1 MKAALGGLAAAAI
14 LGLGAVSAS
23 AAPNPGYG
31 TPYSPIGN
39 TGVHNVWPAANNP
52 YGYSLIQDQDGPQTA
67 NVPTLAWVGEDV
79 RLVACDDAILP
90 VPFDGQIQQAE
101 WNTKL
106 WTGDQATQSTPVF
119 DGSSATNLFITDQGS
134 PYFFFPNA
142 PDNFE
147 KGCVSADIS
156 SLHAGLDEVTLNVYD
171 ESLGGG
177 GGNSE
182 SVNNGFGGG
191 PVQAPVYSE
200 QFIVIWMTANNPTLK
215 EAGLSD
221 IEFPTQAGDNG
232 PMSTAVEPS
241 TGPNGPDAN
250 GASIGQLTGT
260 GVKNATAFLGD
271 TAVLGQ
277 FGLDAWQADQP
288 WDPYSWDGGANDT
301 PEANN
306 GLVQVRVTG
315 SFPIEDQPPAT
326 TNEQYFASITGGGN
340 PGTITLPDDWA
351 ALANKM
357 AASSIQYPSN
367 ASGNG
372 GTTNG
377 FFPPQGGNLWDIHG
391 GPTNALTHAG
401 SSTGVCAGDGT
412 VFAPSTTDAVDDC
425 VTSGGGD
432 AFSFSRVFGDVT
444 QFGTIGPYDP
454 LAANGTL
461 LSDGRLN
468 SDDAPMPAL
477 PVTLTIANGGVGGLY
492 GVSKTLVYS
501 HDFNGNASPSNP
513 DPEALTSTGLGNLY
527 NPFYQEYIP
536 STDRGIAEAS
546 GITGVYFGGF
556 TASSGDDFPGFS
568 LGWTDPYTFWKA
580 LNVSSSDTGGSNGCL
595 RATPY
600 GYRNQDMGPE
610 YYQLPDY
617 PTQLTVY
624 TDERGEAYVD
634 YNPGTGFPTPNVTI
648 DNNGACDLQNL
659 LGKTIGT
666 ASISAQAEYPYESV
680 PYQAPASVTPVVKS
694 VVSQWS
700 KTLAAYPKNNLSGQ
714 ASVVVATATDVNG
727 EPFVGETV
735 CFAAPGGNLN
745 IDQNGSITT
754 PAGTTILL
762 TGSKGANTPKDVGPT
777 YLCGVTGTSG
787 TVAVDVQGSDGAV
800 DVTALF
806 YDEGLFRDVT
816 VTPGQST
823 TVTSTTPPTVIPAF
837 KINLQSGSSSTGTGS
852 TVVAPTT
859 TGQVSITTAIPG
871 GGASCKVAAFRMYAK
886 KDYATVRLS
895 CKGTKSDYVMVRT
908 FKGHK
913 LVRTFKLR
921 ITAGKTV
928 RIHFA
933 KGRRITVS
941 PA

>member
-1 MKAALGGLAAAAI
+1 M
-14 LGLGAVSAS
+14 
-23 AAPNPGYG
+23 
-31 TPYSPIGN
+31 
-39 TGVHNVWPAANNP
+39 HNVWPSANNP
-52 YGYSLIQDQDGPQTA
+52 FGYSLIQDQDGPQTA

-79 RLVACDDAILP
+79 RLVACDDTILP
-90 VPFDGQIQQAE
+90 VPFDGQVQQAE

-119 DGSSATNLFITDQGS
+119 DGSQATNLFITDQGS

-171 ESLGGG
+171 ENLGGG
-177 GGNSE
+177 GGQD
-182 SVNNGFGGG
+182 SVNGGG
-191 PVQAPVYSE
+191 LSGGPDQYQVYSE

-232 PMSTAVEPS
+232 AMSTAVEPS

-250 GASIGQLTGT
+250 GASVGQLTGT

-277 FGLDAWQADQP
+277 FGLDAWGADQP
-288 WDPYSWDGGANDT
+288 FDPWAWDGGANNT
-301 PEANN
+301 PETNN

-326 TNEQYFASITGGGN
+326 TNESYFSSITGGGN
-340 PGTITLPDDWA
+340 PSSITLPNEWPQLA
-351 ALANKM
+351 AKM

-367 ASGNG
+367 ASGGN
-372 GTTNG
+372 GTTGG
-377 FFPPQGGNLWDIHG
+377 FPAQGGNLWDIHG

-401 SSTGVCAGDGT
+401 SASGVCAGDGT
-412 VFAPSTTDAVDDC
+412 TFNSTTDAVDDC

-432 AFSFSRVFGDVT
+432 VFAFSRVFGDVT
-444 QFGTIGPYDP
+444 NFGTIGPYDP

-468 SDDAPMPAL
+468 TDDAPMPAL
-477 PVTLTIANGGVGGLY
+477 PVTVSIANGGVGGLY

-513 DPEALTSTGLGNLY
+513 DPAALTSTGLGNLY

-546 GITGVYFGGF
+546 GVTGVAFGGF

-595 RATPY
+595 RATKY
-600 GYRNQDMGPE
+600 DHSSDQGPE

-680 PYQAPASVTPVVKS
+680 PYQAPASVTPVTKN

-700 KTLAAYPKNNLSGQ
+700 KTLTAYPKNNLSGD
-714 ASVVVATATDVNG
+714 ASVVVASATDVNG
-727 EPFVGETV
+727 QPFAGETV
-735 CFAAPGGNLN
+735 CFAAPGGNLS
-745 IDQNGSITT
+745 IDTATSITT
-754 PAGTTILL
+754 PAGTTISLA
-762 TGSKGANTPKDVGPT
+762 GSKSASTPKDVGPT
-777 YLCGVTGTSG
+777 YLCGVTGVNG
-787 TVAVDVQGSDGAV
+787 TIGVDVQGSTGAV

-806 YDEGLFRDVT
+806 YNEGLFRDIT

-837 KINLQSGSSSTGTGS
+837 KIDLQSGSSSTSTTAGS
-852 TVVAPTT
+852 TAVAQTP
-859 TGQVSITTAIPG
+859 TGQVTIQTQAIPG
-871 GGASCKVAAFRMYAK
+871 KAASCKVASFHMFAKKAYAK
-886 KDYATVRLS
+886 VKLS
-895 CKGTKSDYVMVRT
+895 CTGTKSDNVLVRT

-913 LVRTFKLR
+913 LVGTTRVR
-921 ITAGKTV
+921 IKAGKSVT
-928 RIHFA
+928 IHF
-933 KGRRITVS
+933 KRGRRISVS
-941 PA
+941 A

>member
-23 AAPNPGYG
+23 AAPNPGFG
-31 TPYSPIGN
+31 TPYSPIGG
-39 TGVHNVWPAANNP
+39 TGVSNTWPIANNVF
-52 YGYSLIQDQDGPQTA
+52 GYSFIQDQDGPQTA

-119 DGSSATNLFITDQGS
+119 DGSQATNLFITDQGS

-171 ESLGGG
+171 ESLGDGG
-177 GGNSE
+177 QSDSVDGG
-182 SVNNGFGGG
+182 FGG
-191 PVQAPVYSE
+191 PVQKPVYSE

-232 PMSTAVEPS
+232 ATSTAVEPS

-250 GASIGQLTGT
+250 GASVGQLTGT

-271 TAVLGQ
+271 TAILNQ
-277 FGLDAWQADQP
+277 FGLDAWGSDVPYDP
-288 WDPYSWDGGANDT
+288 WAWDGNANDT
-301 PEANN
+301 PETNN

-326 TNEQYFASITGGGN
+326 TNEQYFAGITGGGN
-340 PGTITLPDDWA
+340 PGSITLPDDWVK
-351 ALANKM
+351 LADLM

-367 ASGNG
+367 ASGGN
-372 GTTNG
+372 GTTGG
-377 FFPPQGGNLWDIHG
+377 FPAQGGNLWDIHG
-391 GPTNALTHAG
+391 GPTNALTHGGA
-401 SSTGVCAGDGT
+401 SNGVCAGDGT
-412 VFAPSTTDAVDDC
+412 TFNSTMDAVDDC

-432 AFSFSRVFGDVT
+432 AFAFSRVFGDVSN
-444 QFGTIGPYDP
+444 FGTIGPYDP

-477 PVTLTIANGGVGGLY
+477 PVTLTIAPGGVGGLY
-492 GVSKTLVYS
+492 GVSKYLVYS
-501 HDFNGNASPSNP
+501 HDFDGNASPSNP
-513 DPEALTSTGLGNLY
+513 DPQALTSTGLGNLY

-546 GITGVYFGGF
+546 GVTGVYFGGF

-568 LGWTDPYTFWKA
+568 LGWTDPYQFWKA
-580 LNVSSSDTGGSNGCL
+580 LNVSTTDTGGSNGCL

-600 GYRNQDMGPE
+600 GHNGQDQGPE
-610 YYQLPDY
+610 DYQLPDY

-634 YNPGTGFPTPNVTI
+634 YNPGTGFPTPPVTI

-659 LGKTIGT
+659 LGKVIGT
-666 ASISAQAEYPYESV
+666 ASISAQTEYPYESV
-680 PYQAPASVTPVVKS
+680 PYLAPASVTPVVKS

-700 KTLAAYPKNNLSGQ
+700 KTLAAYPKNNLSGD

-727 EPFVGETV
+727 QPFVGETV

-745 IDQNGSITT
+745 IDTNGSITT
-754 PAGTTILL
+754 PAGTTISLA
-762 TGSKGANTPKDVGPT
+762 GSEGTNTPKDVGPT
-777 YLCGVTGTSG
+777 YLCGKTGTSG
-787 TVAVDVQGSDGAV
+787 TVAVDVQGSTGAV

-837 KINLQSGSSSTGTGS
+837 KINLQSGSSSTTSAGS
-852 TVVAPTT
+852 TAVAPTT
-859 TGQVSITTAIPG
+859 TGQVTIQTAIPG
-871 GGASCKVAAFRMYAK
+871 SGASCKVAAFHMFAK
-886 KDYATVRLS
+886 HDYATVRLS
-895 CKGTKSDYVMVRT
+895 CTGTKSDYVLVRT

-913 LVRTFKLR
+913 LVQTTKVK
-921 ITAGKTV
+921 IKAGTTV
-928 RIHFA
+928 RLHFA

-941 PA
+941 AA